1 MSHSPPTLLSTTIL
15 LVRRHGVACMISD
28 GQVTSSAS
36 STVLKRGASK
46 VKRAG
51 KGGVLVGFAGGGADA
66 LALFSRFE
74 SKLEEYQGNFQRAVV
89 ELAMDWRT
97 DRALR
102 QLQAQMV
109 VANRDKSFLV
119 MGNGDLLEPDE
130 EEGLLAIGSGGNF
143 ALAAARA
150 LLDHT
155 DYDAEKIA
163 REAMKVAADLC
174 VYTNDRFTVE
184 TLDAK
189 DAASQAAARQAAM
202 GRQS

>member
-1 MSHSPPTLLSTTIL
+1 MTRPRSTLLATTIL
-15 LVRRHGVACMISD
+15 LVRRHGVTCMISD
-28 GQVTSSAS
+28 GQVTNSAT
-36 STVLKRGASK
+36 STVMKRGASK

-51 KGGVLVGFAGGGADA
+51 KGDVLVGFAGGGADA

-74 SKLEEYQGNFQRAVV
+74 AKLEEYQGNFQRAVI

-102 QLQAQMV
+102 QLQAQMI

-119 MGNGDLLEPDE
+119 MGNGDLLEPDD
-130 EEGLLAIGSGGNF
+130 EGLLAIGSGGNF
-143 ALAAARA
+143 ALAAART

-155 DYDAEKIA
+155 DYGAEQIA
-163 REAMKVAADLC
+163 REAMKIAADLC

-184 TLDAK
+184 TL
-189 DAASQAAARQAAM
+189 
-202 GRQS
+202 GG